1 MQILENNS
9 GSSHFYTNIELGPQ
23 EDAATITERLIAE
36 FTKDG
41 IYPVIEKN
49 TIAFTS
55 DSANVVAGVK
65 DGVGKAGGIHKLWT
79 DLLLAFELFLRLVLL
94 TTISCH
100 LYI

>member
-23 EDAATITERLIAE
+23 EDAATITERLLAE

-41 IYPVIEKN
+41 IYSVIEKN

-55 DSANVVAGVK
+55 DSANVVAGNR
-65 DGVGKAGGIHKLWT
+65 DGVGKEGSSIHKPNQRLSNIW
-79 DLLLAFELFLRLVLL
+79 LLNY
-94 TTISCH
+94 SSD
-100 LYI
+100 